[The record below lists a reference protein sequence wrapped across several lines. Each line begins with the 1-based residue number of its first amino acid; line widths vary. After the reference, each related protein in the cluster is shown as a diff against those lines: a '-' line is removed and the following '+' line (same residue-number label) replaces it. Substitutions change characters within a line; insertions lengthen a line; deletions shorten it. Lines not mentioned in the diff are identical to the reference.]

1 MSAVLFD
8 LSRRSGCISHDL
20 LIAKL
25 AAYCF
30 DTALYCL
37 YFLTLKIAS
46 NTFLVSGVPQCSIL
60 GPTPLISK

>member
-1 MSAVLFD
+1 MSAVLID

-25 AAYCF
+25 AAHRF

-37 YFLTLKIAS
+37 YILTLRIAS
-46 NTFLVSGVPQCSIL
+46 NTFLVSGIPQCSIL